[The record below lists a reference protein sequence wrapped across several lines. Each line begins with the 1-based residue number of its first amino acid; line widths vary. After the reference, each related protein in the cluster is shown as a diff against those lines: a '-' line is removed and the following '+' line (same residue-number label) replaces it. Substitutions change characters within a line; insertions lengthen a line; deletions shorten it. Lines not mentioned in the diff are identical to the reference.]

1 MQEKRLRR
9 QEQEGQAK
17 SPAEADSSQKQSASS
32 ALKRKTPATTC
43 QSPAEPPPPS
53 RISVRKLVSLK
64 PRAPS
69 PPKKTASPGLKT
81 VAMAIALSDSPKQS
95 STDFLDK
102 TKRGTVSQ
110 PSALITRE
118 SSQPAELPADSN
130 QTKTLEHPGS
140 CKGEMRQNW
149 TFSV

>member
-17 SPAEADSSQKQSASS
+17 SPAEADSSQKQSASG

-43 QSPAEPPPPS
+43 RAPAETPPPS
-53 RISVRKLVSLK
+53 RVSIRKLVSLK
-64 PRAPS
+64 PEAPS
-69 PPKKTASPGLKT
+69 PPKRTASPGPKT
-81 VAMAIALSDSPKQS
+81 TAMATAFSASPEQS

-102 TKRGTVSQ
+102 TTRGTVSQ
-110 PSALITRE
+110 PSAQITRE

-140 CKGEMRQNW
+140 CKGEMRPNCWDQ
-149 TFSV
+149 V